1 MNATATV
8 APRKP
13 RSDTLRHLSPLRYPG
28 GKAQLGEAVTTL
40 LAAQSVRPR
49 VFIEPFA
56 GGAGLGLRLL
66 ADGVVEHLHIN
77 DANPGIAAFWRS
89 ITSDPDS
96 FIDRIASTEPTMETW
111 RHQRAIYADPSGRS
125 DLDLGFAAFCL
136 NRMSRSGILSANPI
150 GGLSQSGRWLIDAR
164 WYPDTTSARV
174 RTIGA
179 LSERISVTELDA
191 VTVIENAWRN
201 PDDVFLF
208 VDPPY
213 AGVGD
218 RLYCSTF
225 DVAAHQRLAAALAAT
240 TEPWMLT
247 HGDDTRTLYP
257 SDRTVPFAIDHS
269 ANVRKQGVE
278 FAVFGPTVI
287 LPAARAA

>member
-28 GKAQLGEAVTTL
+28 GKASLGQYVAAVL
-40 LAAQSVRPR
+40 SAQPVRSK

-89 ITSDPDS
+89 VTTEPDL
-96 FIDRIASTEPTMETW
+96 FVERIASTTPTLNLW
-111 RHQRAIYADPSGRS
+111 QKQREIYANPEGVA
-125 DLDLGFAAFCL
+125 DLALGFAAFCL
-136 NRMSRSGILSANPI
+136 NRMSRSGILTANPI
-150 GGLSQSGRWLIDAR
+150 GGLGQTGRWSIDAR
-164 WYPDTTSARV
+164 WYPDTTSARI
-174 RTIGA
+174 RAIAA

-225 DVAAHQRLAAALAAT
+225 NMAAHQRLAAALTAT

-247 HGDDTRTLYP
+247 HGDRTRDLYP
-257 SDRTVPFAIDHS
+257 KDRTVPFVIKHS
-269 ANVRKQGVE
+269 ANVRKEGVE
-278 FAVFGPTVI
+278 FAVFGPNVV